1 MGALAS
7 SSAPAALARLDQL
20 ESARSAATLSEESA
34 FAAEPTAGRG
44 GGALVAASGGGGGGG
59 SGISLLIRSVSSRF
73 ASLSGGWLGTSPAE
87 EVAAAEA
94 GGGAASSARSSRRP
108 APEPSLPAPREAAAQ
123 AEEEAAAAAALLSD
137 PPQETPLRPPPIPA
151 EQAAPPAPA
160 GGGASE
166 PSHRTVWALL
176 LRAVA
181 SNTQPLLWASLVYN
195 HAADASLLS
204 LPPAASVFLY
214 AALEAPR
221 PARGYSAWL
230 LRYFVFVVVLK
241 AVYQLPLVCAW
252 PSFSLRT
259 SLPWESPATEDPH
272 LAVCVEPN
280 SRHAQ
285 EPPTEILKTV
295 RLEELTK
302 SFLFQLGLRKHSG
315 PYAAPPGQTLL
326 AALTPPILA
335 ILALLLDREIADAT
349 GAFDAA
355 RSEIARQASSREES
369 RGGAERS
376 RDVISRSC
384 GRRAAARRA
393 AARQRAPP
401 PTLSTRPSARA
412 STTRR
417 TTPPPAAPVALAA
430 RRGRCG
436 SRGRGGRRGRGGAQ
450 WACVEGV
457 VPGERGQR
465 WARAAGR
472 RRASLRRELALWT
485 GW

>member
-44 GGALVAASGGGGGGG
+44 GGALVAASGGGGG

-137 PPQETPLRPPPIPA
+137 PPQETPLRPPPTPA

-221 PARGYSAWL
+221 PARGWL
-230 LRYFVFVVVLK
+230 
-241 AVYQLPLVCAW
+241 
-252 PSFSLRT
+252 T
-259 SLPWESPATEDPH
+259 
-272 LAVCVEPN
+272 
-280 SRHAQ
+280 
-285 EPPTEILKTV
+285 
-295 RLEELTK
+295 
-302 SFLFQLGLRKHSG
+302 
-315 PYAAPPGQTLL
+315 
-326 AALTPPILA
+326 
-335 ILALLLDREIADAT
+335 
-349 GAFDAA
+349 
-355 RSEIARQASSREES
+355 RSSSVS
-369 RGGAERS
+369 Q
-376 RDVISRSC
+376 C
-384 GRRAAARRA
+384 
-393 AARQRAPP
+393 
-401 PTLSTRPSARA
+401 
-412 STTRR
+412 TTR
-417 TTPPPAAPVALAA
+417 
-430 RRGRCG
+430 
-436 SRGRGGRRGRGGAQ
+436 
-450 WACVEGV
+450 WA
-457 VPGERGQR
+457 
-465 WARAAGR
+465 
-472 RRASLRRELALWT
+472 
-485 GW
+485 